1 MTVNSPFYHGRDTGH
16 ASWRA
21 VLWSQ
26 WPSAGPAPHFE
37 DAQDYERAVRE
48 MIACGAMLDDGMVYW
63 YARPST
69 RYPTVEVR
77 VGDVCLTVADAVL
90 IAALVRGLVTALLRD
105 DRAPA
110 PHVPHWLLAAAH
122 WRASRDGLAA
132 KLFDPQTGTEQPA
145 WTLVDRLAGARRLFA
160 DHGITNYEAV
170 FTIRDF
176 GVDVPDDSGA
186 AG

>member
-1 MTVNSPFYHGRDTGH
+1 MYHPRRRRERDTAAQRARRARRNPPRRPALPSPP
-16 ASWRA
+16 ASLA
-21 VLWSQ
+21 D
-26 WPSAGPAPHFE
+26 AACKGE
-37 DAQDYERAVRE
+37 DLGLFLAD
-48 MIACGAMLDDGMVYW
+48 W

-145 WTLVDRLAGARRLFA
+145 WTLVDRLA
-160 DHGITNYEAV
+160 E
-170 FTIRDF
+170 
-176 GVDVPDDSGA
+176 
-186 AG
+186 